1 MKTMQDFYTQLTSSS
16 AEAGISDR
24 RLPGLSKVNKAQLIA
39 ASSESVWYFWD
50 APQSIVVA

>member
-16 AEAGISDR
+16 TEESVSTR
-24 RLPGLSKVNKAQLIA
+24 RLSGLSKVSKKQLMA

-50 APQSIVVA
+50 APQSIMVA